1 MRITRPRLIGV
12 SFVVSAAAALLPMS
26 AAVAYISPPLVLLGE
41 AQSPAALVAK
51 GAAVDVPVEYSCT
64 ANSMFI
70 GVTLTE
76 KVGKGIASGSGYT
89 SVPCDSATHRVLVRV
104 PASPSGKAFAK
115 GRASASTSVD
125 GCLLR
130 KRVYYCGSD
139 SVDRTIKLK

>member
-1 MRITRPRLIGV
+1 MRITRRRLIGV
-12 SFVVSAAAALLPMS
+12 TFVVSAAAGLLPMS

-64 ANSMFI
+64 ANGMYI

-76 KVGKGIASGSGYT
+76 RVGNGIASGYGST

-104 PASPSGKAFAK
+104 PASASGKAFAK
-115 GRASASTSVD
+115 GSATASTSVD

-130 KRVYYCGSD
+130 NGIYHCGSD
-139 SVDRTIKLK
+139 TVDRTIKLK